1 MEPVSCCEH
10 NIVLN
15 MFLLKWGGAI
25 LKRIRNMLSG
35 VSLVDVVLVL
45 FMMVL
50 LAYLTAHLFTGIEP
64 DKESNSIDIIVR
76 TSAAGVFGYFISRNF
91 GRKVRKTSSGST
103 SAVSRQTIDAATS
116 SPIGF
121 RAQSPSDPEQGTLN
135 TVDPSAEVTEYAD
148 TVQAAAQCDRMQVLI
163 VSAIGLFSLIVLL
176 IARQF
181 YSTAGEFTAIVS
193 QLRDFLSASI
203 GFLISCGNN
212 LSD

>member
-1 MEPVSCCEH
+1 M
-10 NIVLN
+10 
-15 MFLLKWGGAI
+15 
-25 LKRIRNMLSG
+25 KRIRNMLSG

-50 LAYLTAHLFTGIEP
+50 LAYLTAHLFTGMES

-76 TSAAGVFGYFISRNF
+76 TSVAAVFGYFISRNF
-91 GRKVRKTSSGST
+91 GRKVRKTTSGST
-103 SAVSRQTIDAATS
+103 SAVSRQTIDTATTS
-116 SPIGF
+116 TIGF
-121 RAQSPSDPEQGTLN
+121 RTRSSTDPEPGTLN
-135 TVDPSAEVTEYAD
+135 TIDPSAEMTAYP
-148 TVQAAAQCDRMQVLI
+148 TPVQSATQCDRMQVLI

>member
-135 TVDPSAEVTEYAD
+135 TVDLSAEVTEYAD
-148 TVQAAAQCDRMQVLI
+148 TVQAEAQCDRMQVLI

>member
-148 TVQAAAQCDRMQVLI
+148 TVQAAAQCDRMQVI
-163 VSAIGLFSLIVLL
+163 VVSAIGLISLIILL
-176 IARQF
+176 IARQIH
-181 YSTAGEFTAIVS
+181 STAGDFAAIVS

>member
-148 TVQAAAQCDRMQVLI
+148 AVQAEAQCDRMQVLI

>member
-103 SAVSRQTIDAATS
+103 SAVSRQTIDAATT

-121 RAQSPSDPEQGTLN
+121 RAQSPSDLEQGTLN

>member
-91 GRKVRKTSSGST
+91 GREVRKTSSGST